1 MLRLTA
7 TKVTRRT
14 PQRRNYSIETN
25 PEVGPEKRIYLSS
38 RDYIGGRRIVKEV
51 GFVSASSVQT
61 KSFFH
66 DLLSRVRGFFG
77 GEVDFYSQLVNTANA
92 DATRRLQKEA
102 IKAGADSVVS
112 VKLQS
117 SATSDPTAG
126 VFVYSSAYGTAV
138 KTLPDEDAEAAPDQL
153 IEQDAIDGVKPHQ
166 SNSSRSR
173 AKVGAFGRT

>member
-1 MLRLTA
+1 LNLGIFSPNFAA
-7 TKVTRRT
+7 TGDV
-14 PQRRNYSIETN
+14 IA
-25 PEVGPEKRIYLSS
+25 
-38 RDYIGGRRIVKEV
+38 GRKIVKEV

-66 DLLSRVRGFFG
+66 DVLSRIRGFVG

-102 IKAGADSVVS
+102 IKAGGDSVVS

-138 KTLPDEDAEAAPDQL
+138 KTVPDENADAGPVQL
-153 IEQDAIDGVKPHQ
+153 LEQDAIDGVQPTRP
-166 SNSSRSR
+166 NSPKGKS
-173 AKVGAFGRT
+173 KVGAFGRR